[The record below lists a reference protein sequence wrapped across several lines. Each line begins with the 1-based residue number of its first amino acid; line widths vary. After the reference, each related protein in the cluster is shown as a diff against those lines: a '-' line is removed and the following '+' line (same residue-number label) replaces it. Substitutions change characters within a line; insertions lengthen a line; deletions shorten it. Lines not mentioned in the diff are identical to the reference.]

1 MAILKAK
8 VTSKGQITIPI
19 EIRKIL
25 KADAGDTVAFELKE
39 EGIFI
44 KKENQPKTIQE
55 RFADYDL
62 ENDKEKIQAAMT
74 DFDSGSP
81 MGEEIW

>member
-1 MAILKAK
+1 MLKAK

-19 EIRKIL
+19 EIRKLL
-25 KADAGDTVAFELKE
+25 KANSGDAITFEVKE

-55 RFADYDL
+55 RFADYHL
-62 ENDKEKIQAAMT
+62 ENNKEKIQAAMKDP
-74 DFDSGSP
+74 DFGLP
-81 MGEEIW
+81 LGEEIW

>member
-19 EIRKIL
+19 EIRKAL
-25 KADAGDTVAFELKE
+25 KADTGDMLTFESKE
-39 EGIFI
+39 DGVFL

-55 RFADYDL
+55 RFASYDL
-62 ENDKEKIQAAMT
+62 ENDQEKIQASMQE
-74 DFDSGSP
+74 FDSGSP
-81 MGEEIW
+81 MGEEV

>member
-1 MAILKAK
+1 MAVLKAK

-25 KADAGDTVAFELKE
+25 KADAGDTVTFELNE

-55 RFADYDL
+55 LFADYDL
-62 ENDKEKIQAAMT
+62 ENDKEKIQAAMN
-74 DFDSGSP
+74 DHDSGSP
-81 MGEEIW
+81 VGEEIW

>member
-1 MAILKAK
+1 MAVLKAK

-25 KADAGDTVAFELKE
+25 KADAGDTVTFELNE

-62 ENDKEKIQAAMT
+62 ENDKEKIQAAMN
-74 DFDSGSP
+74 DHDSGSP
-81 MGEEIW
+81 VGEEIW

>member
-1 MAILKAK
+1 MSLMKAK

-19 EIRKIL
+19 EIRKVL
-25 KADAGDTVAFELKE
+25 KAESGDTITFELKD

-55 RFADYDL
+55 RFAEYDL
-62 ENDKEKIQAAMT
+62 ENDKEKIQAAMGDT
-74 DFDSGSP
+74 DTGLP